1 MPCSPGPSC
10 RRIPPRPR
18 QRCRGARRSPRS
30 PRMVVP
36 RADAARA
43 SRPPRQLPSRERWPA
58 ALCSRRQIREP
69 RGRSAPWL
77 GDRVRAGDPSSSSHS
92 PQPQR
97 RCRPSASTSN
107 VGRALRAKKLRLA
120 AFSVGHVRSWYAP
133 SLRHGSAEYLVPRLQ
148 FGCVI
153 CRTCVQAGTLPQAC
167 FSRRRTSQTSL
178 AEALDPRCGPRP
190 RLTRGDLSPARLPHQ
205 GGEELSRV
213 RTGRCR
219 DLLRRPRC
227 DNAASSGAA
236 LRSEI
241 DDVIRRLDDIEVV
254 LDHNHR
260 VSSIDQAVK
269 HTEELRDIV
278 EMQPGGRLVEYVE
291 GPSSGAFG
299 QLRSQLH
306 ALSLT
311 ARKSRRRLTHLYV
324 TETDVTQSV
333 EMARNRGNRREEVRG
348 LAHTHLEY
356 LSDVFSLVAD
366 CQRLAVVALSLT
378 NFARHIDVGEEM
390 HLDLDRSF
398 ARAWFTATTANIER
412 EPAGLVATAT
422 CVGRLR
428 EE

>member
-133 SLRHGSAEYLVPRLQ
+133 SLRP
-148 FGCVI
+148 C
-153 CRTCVQAGTLPQAC
+153 QAC

-190 RLTRGDLSPARLPHQ
+190 RLTRGDLSPASLPHQ

-291 GPSSGAFG
+291 GPSSVAFG

-398 ARAWFTATTANIER
+398 ARAWFTAATANIER

-428 EE
+428 